1 MNARTHQELAGFIW
15 RICNLLRGTYKRNEY
30 RKVIL
35 PLTVLRRFDGVM
47 EDTKQAVRNAHEA
60 GVNLSEEVR
69 HTLLLTTAQRGF
81 YNVSPFDFTTLLN
94 DPNNLAQNLQ
104 TYINNFSPNVRDIID
119 KFGFSEHIQRMSE
132 KNLLYN
138 VITEFSRVD
147 LSPQTVDNTQ
157 MGYVFEELIRIG
169 SEQANEEAGEHFTPR
184 EVIRL
189 MVNLILSS
197 EADLNK
203 AGTIKTVYDPACGT
217 GGMLSVADEFLKEQ
231 NSAIQPILFGQDYND
246 ESWAICKSDILIKGE
261 DADLIVLGDSFTQDA
276 YDLRSDGQ
284 RHTFDYMLANPPFG
298 VEWKNQE
305 NEIRREHRTL
315 GHSGRFGAGL
325 PRINDGSLLF
335 LQHMLSKMRPV
346 EQGGSRIAIVFN
358 GSPLFTGDAGQ
369 GESEIR
375 RWIIENDWLEA
386 IVALP
391 DQLFYNTGISTY
403 IWVLTNR
410 KEAHRAGNIQLID
423 ARQMYVKMHKSLGN
437 KRNELS
443 KEQIDDITRIHGSF
457 QDGETREITDEDP
470 VTHLPRTKS
479 RVISKVFD
487 NDDFGYRKVTVERP
501 LRLNF
506 AATPER
512 FIRLEEQR
520 EYQKLAQG
528 SSSDPTQRDK
538 QIESGK
544 AKQKTIR
551 SILHSIAEETGGKTI
566 LNPTEFSES
575 LDSAAKKAKFR
586 LTKKPRGAIF
596 SALGERDP
604 AAEPCLDDM
613 GNTQP
618 DPDLRDTETV
628 PLKQSIDEYMT
639 REVLPH
645 VPDAWPDHSKTK
657 IGYEVPLNR
666 QFYLYEPPRQLA
678 DIESN
683 LQTLESEIAELMAAA
698 ITKRL
703 PPNGPYAEAL
713 DPELALKHSGIDWIG
728 DIPAHWATTPLKHV
742 STYSTS
748 TVDKKAQDDEIKVR
762 LCNYTDVYYQDRIN
776 AEGEYMEAT
785 ASSNEHSRFKL
796 LAGDTVITKDSE
808 DWRDIAVPALVENTA
823 SDFVCGYHLGIIRP
837 GPKVDPTFMFWA
849 VKSTATNRQM
859 QVASSGVTRYGLPN
873 PAAKSA
879 VIAIPPAAE
888 QRAIA
893 DYLDQKTA
901 RIDALSQRAETAIER
916 LNEYREALINAAVT
930 GKIDVRESAAAEE
943 PTE

>member
-47 EDTKQAVRNAHEA
+47 EDTKQAVRNAHET

-203 AGTIKTVYDPACGT
+203 AGTVKTVYDPACGT
-217 GGMLSVADEFLKEQ
+217 GGMLSVADEFLREQ

-261 DADLIVLGDSFTQDA
+261 DADLIVLGDSFTQDM
-276 YDLRSDGQ
+276 YDFRSDGQ

-335 LQHMLSKMRPV
+335 LQHMLSKMRHI

-358 GSPLFTGDAGQ
+358 GSPLFTGDAGS

-386 IVALP
+386 IVALT
-391 DQLFYNTGISTY
+391 DQLFYNTGITTY

-410 KEAHRAGNIQLID
+410 KESHRAGKIQLID
-423 ARQMYVKMHKSLGN
+423 ARQQYVKMRKSLGN

-443 KEQIDDITRIHGSF
+443 QEQIDDITRIHGSF
-457 QDGETREITDEDP
+457 QDGETREFTDEDP
-470 VTHLPRTKS
+470 VTHLPRSKA

-501 LRLNF
+501 LRFNF

-512 FIRLEEQR
+512 ICRLAEQKTF
-520 EYQKLAQG
+520 QNLAQ
-528 SSSDPTQRDK
+528 SKKADPTQRK
-538 QIESGK
+538 NAIAKGK
-544 AKQKTIR
+544 AKQKAIR
-551 SILHSIAEETGGKTI
+551 TLLHSVANETGGRTF
-566 LNPTEFSES
+566 LNPTEFSAT
-575 LDSAAKKAKFR
+575 LDSAAKTAKLPLNKSDR
-586 LTKKPRGAIF
+586 AAIL
-596 SALGERDP
+596 SALGEHDLK
-604 AAEPCLDDM
+604 AEPRIDDK
-613 GNTQP
+613 GNKL
-618 DPDLRDTETV
+618 PDLEFRDTETV
-628 PLKQSIDEYMT
+628 PLKESIDEYMAK
-639 REVLPH
+639 EVLPH

-657 IGYEVPLNR
+657 IGYEVPLVR
-666 QFYLYEPPRQLA
+666 HFYEYDPPRQIEM
-678 DIESN
+678 IESN
-683 LQTLESEIAELMAAA
+683 LQALERAFADLIAEVTQDSSPKAASA
-698 ITKRL
+698 L
-703 PPNGPYAEAL
+703 PESDRAT
-713 DPELALKHSGIDWIG
+713 ALKPSGIDWIG
-728 DIPAHWATTPLKHV
+728 DVPDHWEIKKLKYTASTNDDVVAENEDPLREVLYVDIGSVSPSKGMTITEEMVFEDAPTRARRLVQDGDTIV
-742 STYSTS
+742 STVRTYLRAVAPVRNPPPEMVVST
-748 TVDKKAQDDEIKVR
+748 
-762 LCNYTDVYYQDRIN
+762 
-776 AEGEYMEAT
+776 G
-785 ASSNEHSRFKL
+785 F
-796 LAGDTVITKDSE
+796 
-808 DWRDIAVPALVENTA
+808 AV
-823 SDFVCGYHLGIIRP
+823 IRP
-837 GPKVDPTFMFWA
+837 RNIDSGYCSWA
-849 VKSTATNRQM
+849 LREHRFIEEVVAHSNGVSYPATNATQIGELSIT
-859 QVASSGVTRYGLPN
+859 V
-873 PAAKSA
+873 
-879 VIAIPPAAE
+879 PPILE

-893 DYLDQKTA
+893 QYLDQRTA
-901 RIDALSQRAETAIER
+901 RIDELSERAEAVIER
-916 LNEYREALINAAVT
+916 LNEYRNALITAAVT
-930 GKIDVRESAAAEE
+930 GKIDVRESAADEQ